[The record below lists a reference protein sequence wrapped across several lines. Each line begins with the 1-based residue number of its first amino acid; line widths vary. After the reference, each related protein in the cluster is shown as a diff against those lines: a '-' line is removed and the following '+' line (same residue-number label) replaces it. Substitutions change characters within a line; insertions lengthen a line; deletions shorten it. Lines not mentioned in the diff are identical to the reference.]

1 MAVTR
6 QGGCPANDA
15 AEGMTIKTPELDEL
29 MRVADGDEGDVR
41 DALCEAVGVRPTH
54 CAQWV
59 HCAPKGA
66 KP

>member
-1 MAVTR
+1 M
-6 QGGCPANDA
+6 
-15 AEGMTIKTPELDEL
+15 ETPELDEL
-29 MRVADGDEGDVR
+29 MRSADGDEVDVR
-41 DALCEAVGVRPTH
+41 DALCEAVGGRAPHSLTH

>member
-1 MAVTR
+1 MARRKKVETKIETSEL
-6 QGGCPANDA
+6 Q
-15 AEGMTIKTPELDEL
+15 LDEL
-29 MRVADGDEGDVR
+29 IRGADGDEGDVR

-54 CAQWV
+54 CAHWV